1 MTDEA
6 FFDPLPE
13 DACADDEPCGYAVPR
28 TEATAERY
36 AFLKTK
42 RLGDTWDENG
52 RVYRAGKC
60 GITVF
65 KLGAL

>member
-6 FFDPLPE
+6 AFFDCMPDTP
-13 DACADDEPCGYAVPR
+13 DDEPCGYAVPR